1 MFCDLGGVL
10 GLYVGF
16 SLMTI
21 FEFFELFGTLLWI
34 CAVRVVRGPSPAAA
48 TSRSA
53 VGDSSV
59 LGGGRSTAGA
69 GVDCKQTPQPPA
81 YDRLTTDHQ
90 FQLFASSAKDLPNVN
105 C

>member
-34 CAVRVVRGPSPAAA
+34 CVARLVHRPSPGGA
-48 TSRSA
+48 RS
-53 VGDSSV
+53 VGDSSA
-59 LGGGRSTAGA
+59 LGDGRSSAG
-69 GVDCKQTPQPPA
+69 GPTSVDGKVGSQPPA
-81 YDRLTTDHQ
+81 YDRLTSNDQ
-90 FQLFASSAKDLPNVN
+90 FQLFTTAKDLPNVN

>member
-21 FEFFELFGTLLWI
+21 FEFFELFGALMWI
-34 CAVRVVRGPSPAAA
+34 CVVRLFRGPPPAAA
-48 TSRSA
+48 TVRP
-53 VGDSSV
+53 VGDSAVRSDGKNSAATTI
-59 LGGGRSTAGA
+59 GG
-69 GVDCKQTPQPPA
+69 KQSQPPA
-81 YDRLTTDHQ
+81 YDRLTTNDQ
-90 FQLFASSAKDLPNVN
+90 FQLFNSAKDLPNVN